1 MCMSQ
6 QSIHVSRVLRSV
18 GSTLY
23 AMTNSYVAAVRSG
36 RAVWLAAVR
45 MCGLAARANRDLDRA
60 LPGNSLHV

>member
-1 MCMSQ
+1 
-6 QSIHVSRVLRSV
+6 
-18 GSTLY
+18 
-23 AMTNSYVAAVRSG
+23 MTNSYVAAVRSG